1 MDRPAQDT
9 DLLYPALDP
18 FATGRLPVGSGH
30 VLHFEQCGNPGGFPA
45 LFLHGGPGSRTRPEH
60 RRFFDPRFYRVVLFD
75 QRGCGR
81 STPPGGTEENT
92 TRHLVEDI
100 EALRR
105 HLEIERMMLFGGSWG
120 STLALAYAGAHPE
133 RVAGMVLRGI
143 FLASRAEVD
152 WYLDGLRNF
161 VPQAWEACFDS
172 AQDRPFDSAQDRPAQ
187 VTSGSLLARYHALV
201 NGQDERQALA
211 AARRWVGYEEAV
223 MDLGAAQSSAGATPQ
238 EPAALL
244 ARARVQLHYLAH
256 DCFLE
261 PGELLSGLRRL
272 SDTPALIVQG
282 RLDMVCPPRA
292 AFALARLLPRAEL
305 RLVGRGGHSAS
316 EPDMAEALRR
326 AADDM
331 REPVLSGVEG
341 RVQEPRV
348 R

>member
-1 MDRPAQDT
+1 VDRPAEDT
-9 DLLYPALDP
+9 DFLYPALDP
-18 FATGRLPVGSGH
+18 FAAGRLPVGARH
-30 VLHFEQCGNPGGFPA
+30 VLHFEQCGNPVGFPA
-45 LFLHGGPGSRTRPEH
+45 LFLHGGPGSRTLPAH

-105 HLEIERMMLFGGSWG
+105 HLGVERMLLFGGSWG
-120 STLALAYAGAHPE
+120 STLALAYAAAHPQ

-152 WYLDGLRNF
+152 WYLDGLRRF
-161 VPQAWEACFDS
+161 VPEAWEASFDS
-172 AQDRPFDSAQDRPAQ
+172 AQDRLAQGED
-187 VTSGSLLARYHALV
+187 GGDLLARYHALV
-201 NGQDERQALA
+201 NRQDEREALA

-223 MDLGAAQSSAGATPQ
+223 MGLGAPDGPAGTAAP
-238 EPAALL
+238 EPAAVL

-261 PGELLSGLRRL
+261 PGELLSGLGRL
-272 SDTPALIVQG
+272 AEAPALIVQG
-282 RLDMVCPPRA
+282 RLDMLCPPRA
-292 AFALARLLPRAEL
+292 AFELARRLPRGEL
-305 RLVGRGGHSAS
+305 RLVERGGHSAF
-316 EPDMAEALRR
+316 EPDMAQALRR

-331 REPVLSGVEG
+331 RA
-341 RVQEPRV
+341 RVQESRL